1 MLSGGHGHVPFR
13 AAARRP
19 GSEGGPAPSIMSVR
33 PSHDTYKETEATDVV
48 VGLVA
53 LAMAGADKKRSCLL
67 AGAVATGQPQRINK
81 PSECGLHRHSRALD
95 EVHAPVLPV
104 FRAWPHLLFRPH

>member
-1 MLSGGHGHVPFR
+1 M
-13 AAARRP
+13 
-19 GSEGGPAPSIMSVR
+19 
-33 PSHDTYKETEATDVV
+33 

-81 PSECGLHRHSRALD
+81 PSECGLHSRALD
-95 EVHAPVLPV
+95 EMHAPVSGRVPCMAPPALPS
-104 FRAWPHLLFRPH
+104 PLGTD